1 MRDTKVLESYVK
13 ESEKKAKEMKLFKE
27 LKKEV
32 DAGANGTQ
40 KYVIKEGIN
49 KGMTIC
55 RIVIFNN
62 FHCSRAT
69 DHNVSNI

>member
-49 KGMTIC
+49 KGKI
-55 RIVIFNN
+55 
-62 FHCSRAT
+62 AEK
-69 DHNVSNI
+69 

>member
-49 KGMTIC
+49 KGKIAQKWA
-55 RIVIFNN
+55 V
-62 FHCSRAT
+62 
-69 DHNVSNI
+69 